1 MRIMTGLL
9 MCVLAG
15 AFSGCGEVVDTSALP
30 PLTGYTDW
38 YQVDSTG
45 PIAGHGDTY
54 RIIYAND
61 QAREYGGAGQYRN
74 GTVLVKE
81 IRENLGGE
89 PGDIL
94 YYAIMRK
101 LGQAPPGGTL
111 EGGWL
116 FTITDQLGDQLVD
129 NEKYG
134 PSCWNTCHVQ
144 APIDGAWI
152 DYGR

>member
-1 MRIMTGLL
+1 MRIMTGFLV
-9 MCVLAG
+9 CVLAG
-15 AFSGCGEVVDTSALP
+15 ASSGCGEVVDTSALA

-38 YQVDSTG
+38 HRVDSTG

-74 GTVLVKE
+74 GAVLVKE
-81 IRENLGGE
+81 IRKNLGDE

-94 YYAIMRK
+94 YYSIMRK
-101 LGQAPPGGTL
+101 LDQAPPGGTL
-111 EGGWL
+111 HSGWL
-116 FTITDQLGDQLVD
+116 FTLFDRLGDD
-129 NEKYG
+129 EKYS
-134 PSCWNTCHVQ
+134 PSCWDSCHAQ